1 MSAVW
6 KYFKVSDEDT
16 KVAICNICSAKV
28 SRGGA
33 VPKNFSLKEET
44 RRGAQRKRCLR
55 NAYVQVRRHTLL
67 VGTSAA
73 AQLIE
78 TYLAELP
85 IARSDNP
92 LDYWRED
99 RFPLLARIA
108 RRYLS
113 APSTSPDSERLFSAA
128 SHVLNEK
135 RNRLSCQK
143 AEQLLFLK
151 RNLPLLLK

>member
-1 MSAVW
+1 MFS
-6 KYFKVSDEDT
+6 K
-16 KVAICNICSAKV
+16 
-28 SRGGA
+28 
-33 VPKNFSLKEET
+33 SLKRGCGAKELFVEGRDSTGSAAQTVPEKRLRTSEE
-44 RRGAQRKRCLR
+44 
-55 NAYVQVRRHTLL
+55 AYTPSLSEMFDEILQESTPIRSG

-73 AQLIE
+73 AQQIE

-92 LDYWRED
+92 LDYWRANKD

-113 APSTSPDSERLFSAA
+113 APSTSTDSERLFSAA